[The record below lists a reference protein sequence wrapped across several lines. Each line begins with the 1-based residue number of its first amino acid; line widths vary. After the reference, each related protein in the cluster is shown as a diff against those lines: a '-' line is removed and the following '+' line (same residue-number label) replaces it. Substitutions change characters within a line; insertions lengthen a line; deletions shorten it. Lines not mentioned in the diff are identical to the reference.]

1 MNAVNQRLHSLINYC
16 FSLDDT
22 DRCYQRT
29 VLSALMTTLSAIQST
44 AVSLCA
50 IYIYVQN
57 AISVSVSLSL
67 SFECVFECLLGFM
80 IFANESVCCRTLSP
94 LNSRKI

>member
-50 IYIYVQN
+50 IYIYMFKML
-57 AISVSVSLSL
+57 SPCLSL
-67 SFECVFECLLGFM
+67 C
-80 IFANESVCCRTLSP
+80 LSP
-94 LNSRKI
+94 LNVSLNVF